1 MQAPLP
7 RWKWEQTKHKFI
19 RLLENPVFLK
29 ENKEKV
35 TWSDR
40 TFHSVFRKKQ
50 NDNYILL
57 PTSSNRLLFNSF
69 IAKQNKYTYSVIS
82 QLHFKQTH
90 ATIKNFPRLTMGMC
104 ADVPPLAS
112 RFHFGKKAI
121 HSELQ
126 LVSAQ
131 CVQCG
136 AFPFTMLTRE
146 KSVCLH
152 LKLSSTMQYIPKPH
166 TCAEAVRQRYLLQY
180 SYKS

>member
-7 RWKWEQTKHKFI
+7 QWKWEQTKHKFI

-40 TFHSVFRKKQ
+40 TFHSVFKKTTTTYYFQ
-50 NDNYILL
+50 
-57 PTSSNRLLFNSF
+57 PPQTGLLFNSF

-104 ADVPPLAS
+104 ADVPPCQQISLWEE
-112 RFHFGKKAI
+112 GN
-121 HSELQ
+121 
-126 LVSAQ
+126 
-131 CVQCG
+131 
-136 AFPFTMLTRE
+136 PFRATTCFC
-146 KSVCLH
+146 SVR
-152 LKLSSTMQYIPKPH
+152 SVWSISIYN
-166 TCAEAVRQRYLLQY
+166 AD
-180 SYKS
+180 